1 MAASHSI
8 MEENKAL
15 KEELKKMRNENEQLN
30 GMVGFY
36 KRLMDEVDAEVP
48 YEERQYICE
57 EDDGQ
62 GGTWDDGE
70 THEGLLDYIKKIRK
84 NNKVMEK
91 QLVGLLLGVPS
102 TRKQYDAWKSA
113 MDEAKEV

>member
-1 MAASHSI
+1 MTASHSI

-36 KRLMDEVDAEVP
+36 KHLMDEIDEEVP
-48 YEERQYICE
+48 YVERQYIE
-57 EDDGQ
+57 AEDDGQ
-62 GGTWDDGE
+62 GGTWEDGD
-70 THEGLLDYIKKIRK
+70 THEGLLEYIKKMRK
-84 NNKVMEK
+84 GNKVMEK
-91 QLVGLLLGVPS
+91 QLVGLLMGVPR
-102 TRKQYDAWKSA
+102 TKKQYDAWKSA